1 MKKLSTMFSFHPIVM
16 PLNKGSLWAGEGNKV
31 WMRTSTNKLSQQ
43 WIWVKKT
50 TQHLH
55 IYLGKLS
62 V

>member
-1 MKKLSTMFSFHPIVM
+1 MFSFHPIVM
-16 PLNKGSLWAGEGNKV
+16 PLNKGSLWAGEANKV